1 MNMLDQ
7 WAFWIAFAVTVALG
21 LIPYLAL
28 RVLSRRRARRQEVSI
43 GYVCN
48 FDPGTGEQTHRRP
61 HHVAV
66 IRVKGDDR

>member
-1 MNMLDQ
+1 MSMLHQ
-7 WAFWIAFAVTVALG
+7 WAFWAAFAVTLALG
-21 LIPYLAL
+21 LVPYLAL

-48 FDPGTGEQTHRRP
+48 VGLGSGEQTQRRP